1 MTAISGR
8 VSDGWRLPGI
18 FCSTTCPAALL
29 AELDLT
35 TLEIS
40 KDTYVGEDLS
50 EDCSDLV
57 YRVACRGG
65 ELQVYLLFEHKSRP
79 EHWTLLQLLRYVV
92 ASGEEYRKQ
101 HPQARRLPPVYPLV
115 LYHGQRQWR
124 VPASFH
130 DLVEPLPEVLV
141 PYVPQFRYAL
151 HDISARTNAEIKGAV
166 LTRLVQLALRHI
178 YSKEPVEPLRE
189 LLALIRQIGDQ
200 TQATEILSTLLRYY
214 VQVNTRLDEATVRT
228 LLRETPS
235 GDAIMQ
241 TFIDRYIEQGRQQG
255 WQTGRQEG
263 WQEGRQEGRQE
274 GVANVLLRQIER
286 KFGPPSESVRR
297 ADRQRRPRDPAV
309 LVRAHPHRRHG
320 GGGVALRIAMA
331 KPLARLWPAGS
342 HLPDC
347 GRETP
352 PRRAR
357 RPPTH

>member
-1 MTAISGR
+1 M
-8 VSDGWRLPGI
+8 
-18 FCSTTCPAALL
+18 
-29 AELDLT
+29 
-35 TLEIS
+35 
-40 KDTYVGEDLS
+40 
-50 EDCSDLV
+50 
-57 YRVACRGG
+57 
-65 ELQVYLLFEHKSRP
+65 
-79 EHWTLLQLLRYVV
+79 
-92 ASGEEYRKQ
+92 
-101 HPQARRLPPVYPLV
+101 
-115 LYHGQRQWR
+115 
-124 VPASFH
+124 PASFH

-263 WQEGRQEGRQE
+263 
-274 GVANVLLRQIER
+274 VANVLLRQIER
-286 KFGPPSESVRR
+286 KFGPPSESVRQR
-297 ADRQRRPRDPAV
+297 IACADPETLLSWSERILTADTVEAV
-309 LVRAHPHRRHG
+309 LH
-320 GGGVALRIAMA
+320 
-331 KPLARLWPAGS
+331 
-342 HLPDC
+342 
-347 GRETP
+347 
-352 PRRAR
+352 
-357 RPPTH
+357 